1 MITIIATYRAMNC
14 KGKHIS
20 VPKDWVIVTKGK
32 VRKDDMILN
41 YFEKRFEPVDECEI
55 DFDIS
60 DMGGAIIIRKRGLST
75 IIDNHQGTG
84 QFFPDNDCII
94 EVNED
99 WDYRLITYNNEVE
112 EKVTLEWEKYI

>member
-14 KGKHIS
+14 NRKHMS
-20 VPKDWVIVTKGK
+20 VPKDWAIVTKGK

-60 DMGGAIIIRKRGLST
+60 DMGGAIIIRKRGLGT
-75 IIDNHQGTG
+75 VIDKHQGTG

-94 EVNED
+94 EVHED
-99 WDYRLITYNNEVE
+99 WVYRLITYNSGRE
-112 EKVTLEWEKYI
+112 EKVTLDWEKYI